1 MATLH
6 IPYYRSD
13 VPVVRYTDNIN
24 SGVMVIQPHD
34 HINYI
39 GGTLL
44 TPTSNYFKTTDMQ
57 STYSSILCISS
68 NADGIKRLGSFNLPD
83 KNNSGSYVLSYS
95 NPTKDAKYTWTNIE
109 NIALSKYITM
119 SLNETALSPSYVIDE
134 NSNKFK
140 YDSINYVYN
149 VIIDADIV
157 IDIDTSN
164 NIIKSESSNL
174 FIAVNGG
181 ESLDTSL
188 FPNYQT
194 FCKYTINVT
203 DTSTTQIHI
212 SKFIPDFN
220 FKFKTTVDGKKIP
233 QLCLTLIYR
242 KIDNNTSYD
251 KSQINIFDTK
261 SFNIT
266 GTITITENLNPS
278 KIK

>member
-13 VPVVRYTDNIN
+13 VPVVRYTENIN
-24 SGVMVIQPHD
+24 SGVMVIQPHED
-34 HINYI
+34 INYI

-44 TPTSNYFKTTDMQ
+44 TPTSNYFKITDSQ
-57 STYSSILCISS
+57 RDISGILCADNS
-68 NADGIKRLGSFNLPD
+68 NNLGLFNLPVKTQD
-83 KNNSGSYVLSYS
+83 GSYVLTYS
-95 NPTKDAKYTWTNIE
+95 DYNIDKAVYTWTNIE
-109 NIALSKYITM
+109 DIALSKYITK
-119 SLNETALSPSYVIDE
+119 SFTNAKLSPSYVIDE
-134 NSNKFK
+134 DSNKFK
-140 YDSINYVYN
+140 YNSTSYVYN

-181 ESLDTSL
+181 NDL
-188 FPNYQT
+188 FKDFFSDYQT

-220 FKFKTTVDGKKIP
+220 FKFEKNITP

-242 KIDNNTSYD
+242 KIDNTPYD
-251 KSQINIFDTK
+251 KSQIKTFGDTK

-266 GTITITENLNPS
+266 GTITITENLNLN
-278 KIK
+278 KY

>member
-13 VPVVRYTDNIN
+13 VPVVKYTENIN
-24 SGVMVIQPHD
+24 SGVMVIQED
-34 HINYI
+34 ENHINYI

-44 TPTSNYFKTTDMQ
+44 TPTSNYFKTTDSQ
-57 STYSSILCISS
+57 NTYSSILCKTNDDPSC
-68 NADGIKRLGSFNLPD
+68 LGSFDLPD
-83 KNNSGSYVLSYS
+83 NINSGSYVLTYS

-109 NIALSKYITM
+109 DIALSKYITM
-119 SLNETALSPSYVIDE
+119 SFTNAKLSPSYVIDE
-134 NSNKFK
+134 DSNKFK
-140 YDSINYVYN
+140 YNSTNYVYN

-164 NIIKSESSNL
+164 DIIKSESSNL

-181 ESLDTSL
+181 ESFDTSL

-220 FKFKTTVDGKKIP
+220 FKTVDGKKIP

-242 KIDNNTSYD
+242 KIDNTSYNNT
-251 KSQINIFDTK
+251 QINTFGTTK
-261 SFNIT
+261 SFYIT
-266 GTITITENLNPS
+266 GTITITENLNPN

>member
-13 VPVVRYTDNIN
+13 VPVVRYTNNIN

-39 GGTLL
+39 SGTLL
-44 TPTSNYFKTTDMQ
+44 TPTSNYFKTTDSQ
-57 STYSSILCISS
+57 NTYSSILCKS
-68 NADGIKRLGSFNLPD
+68 NDKRLGSFDLPD
-83 KNNSGSYVLSYS
+83 KNQDGSHVLTYS
-95 NPTKDAKYTWTNIE
+95 NHEAKYTWTNIE
-109 NIALSKYITM
+109 DIALSKYITM
-119 SLNETALSPSYVIDE
+119 SLDKATLSPSCVINE

-140 YDSINYVYN
+140 YDSSNYVYN

-157 IDIDTSN
+157 INIDTSN
-164 NIIKSESSNL
+164 DIVKSKSSNL

-181 ESLDTSL
+181 ESFDTSL
-188 FPNYQT
+188 ISDYQT

-212 SKFIPDFN
+212 NKFIPDFN
-220 FKFKTTVDGKKIP
+220 FIFKEVVGKKIP
-233 QLCLTLIYR
+233 QLCLTLFYR
-242 KIDNNTSYD
+242 TINNTSYD
-251 KSQINIFDTK
+251 KSQFNTFDDDTK

-266 GTITITENLNPS
+266 GTITITENLNLN
-278 KIK
+278 KTLAK

>member
-13 VPVVRYTDNIN
+13 VPVVRYTENIN

-34 HINYI
+34 NINYI

-44 TPTSNYFKTTDMQ
+44 TPTSNYFKTSDMQ

-109 NIALSKYITM
+109 DIALSKYITK
-119 SLNETALSPSYVIDE
+119 SFINAKLSPSYVVDE
-134 NSNKFK
+134 DSNKFK
-140 YDSINYVYN
+140 YNSTNYVYN

-164 NIIKSESSNL
+164 NIVKSESSNL

-181 ESLDTSL
+181 KSFDTS
-188 FPNYQT
+188 FFSDYQT

-212 SKFIPDFN
+212 SKFIPDCNFN
-220 FKFKTTVDGKKIP
+220 FKEVDGKKTP
-233 QLCLTLIYR
+233 RLCLTLIYR
-242 KIDNNTSYD
+242 KIDNTPYD
-251 KSQINIFDTK
+251 KSQINTFVDNTK
-261 SFNIT
+261 SFYIT
-266 GTITITENLNPS
+266 GTITITENLNPN

>member
-13 VPVVRYTDNIN
+13 VPVVRYTENIN

-34 HINYI
+34 QINYI

-95 NPTKDAKYTWTNIE
+95 NPNTKDAEYTWTNIE
-109 NIALSKYITM
+109 DIALSKYITM
-119 SLNETALSPSYVIDE
+119 SLIKETLSPSYVINED
-134 NSNKFK
+134 SNKLN
-140 YDSINYVYN
+140 YDINNYVYN

-164 NIIKSESSNL
+164 NIVKSESSNL

-181 ESLDTSL
+181 KSFDTS
-188 FPNYQT
+188 FFSDYQT

-212 SKFIPDFN
+212 SKFIPDCNFN
-220 FKFKTTVDGKKIP
+220 FKEVDGKKIP
-233 QLCLTLIYR
+233 RLCLTLIYR
-242 KIDNNTSYD
+242 KIDNTPYD
-251 KSQINIFDTK
+251 KSQINTFDDNTK

-266 GTITITENLNPS
+266 GTITITENLNLN
-278 KIK
+278 KY